1 MEAIELGVE
10 PRQGAGKGA
19 ARSVR
24 RNGKVPAILY
34 GAARTATLI
43 ALDAKEFEAKVG
55 AIEGTHLIRLTSSA
69 AELGGRLV
77 LVKEVQRDPVQRS
90 LLHTDLYEVDVN
102 AKLRLKVALHFVG
115 RAAGV
120 ELGGILQPVRREV
133 EVLCLP
139 TEIPDYIEV
148 DVSALGIHD
157 AVHLSDLKAP
167 TGVEIVLDTDEAVVT
182 VLPPVVEEVKVAAEG
197 DAAAA
202 AATAAAPAEG
212 AKPDAAKAGAA
223 KAGAAKA

>member
-10 PRQGAGKGA
+10 PRTGAGKGA
-19 ARSVR
+19 ARAVR

-43 ALDAKEFEAKVG
+43 ALDAKEFETKVG
-55 AIEGTHLIRLTSSA
+55 AIEGTHLIRLSSSA
-69 AELGGRLV
+69 AELGGKLV
-77 LVKEVQRDPVQRS
+77 LVKEVQRHPVQRS

-102 AKLRLKVALHFVG
+102 TKLRLNVALHFIG

-133 EVLCLP
+133 EVMCLP

-148 DVSALGIHD
+148 DVTALGIHD

-167 TGVEIVLDTDEAVVT
+167 VGVDIVIDTDEAVVT
-182 VLPPVVEEVKVAAEG
+182 ILPPVVEEVKVAAEG
-197 DAAAA
+197 DAATTAA
-202 AATAAAPAEG
+202 AAAPAEAGKPEAAKAG
-212 AKPDAAKAGAA
+212 APKAGAA
-223 KAGAAKA
+223 KA

>member
-19 ARSVR
+19 ARKVR

-69 AELGGRLV
+69 TELGGRLV

-102 AKLRLKVALHFVG
+102 SKLRLKVALHFVG

-148 DVSALGIHD
+148 DVTGLGIHD

-202 AATAAAPAEG
+202 ATAAAPAEG

>member
-1 MEAIELGVE
+1 MEAIELSIE
-10 PRQGAGKGA
+10 PRANAGKGA
-19 ARSVR
+19 ARAAR
-24 RNGKVPAILY
+24 RNGKIPAILY
-34 GAARTATLI
+34 GAARTATLV
-43 ALDAKEFEAKVG
+43 AVDAKEFEAKVG
-55 AIEGTHLIRLTSSA
+55 AIEGTHLIRLNSTS

-102 AKLRLKVALHFVG
+102 TKLRLKVALHFVG

-120 ELGGILQPVRREV
+120 DVGGILQPVRREV
-133 EVLCLP
+133 EVMCLP

-148 DVSALGIHD
+148 DVAPLGIHD

-167 TGVEIVLDTDEAVVT
+167 GGVEIVIDTDEAVVT

-197 DAAAA
+197 EGAAAEA
-202 AATAAAPAEG
+202 GAAPAAEG

-223 KAGAAKA
+223 KAAAKG